1 MLSKSLVKIFFI
13 VIIVS
18 GCTTNPIPKDYK
30 GPIAEIKDSF
40 VVKSDSMAEFYYV
53 TKINGNKIENSVI
66 ETLRANSGRGF
77 QMDPVSIFRK
87 VPAKELLVTIEAQ
100 TLYAAP
106 ILSLTNKTYKVS
118 GDIVFTPKKNKY
130 YIVKG
135 VLGGDE
141 SAVWIE
147 DKDTGEVVSE
157 RVVSK

>member
-1 MLSKSLVKIFFI
+1 MLSRSFIKILCVVVFI
-13 VIIVS
+13 S

-40 VVKSDSMAEFYYV
+40 VVKSDSMTEFYCV
-53 TKINGNKIENSVI
+53 TKINGNKIEDSVI
-66 ETLRANSGRGF
+66 ETLKANSGRGF

-106 ILSLTNKTYKVS
+106 ILALTNKTYKVS
-118 GDIVFTPKKNKY
+118 GDILFTPKKNKY

-135 VLGGDE
+135 VLGEEE

-147 DKDTGEVVSE
+147 DKHTGEVVSE
-157 RVVSK
+157 RVVAK